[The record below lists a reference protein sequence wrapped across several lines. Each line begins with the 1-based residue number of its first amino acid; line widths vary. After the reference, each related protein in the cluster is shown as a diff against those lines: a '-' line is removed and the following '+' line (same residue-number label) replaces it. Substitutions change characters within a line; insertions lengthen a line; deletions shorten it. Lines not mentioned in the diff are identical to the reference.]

1 MPATSEKQAR
11 FMRAIEHGWK
21 PTRAP
26 YKGKELPSK
35 KVAHEFSHMAHGG
48 EAGQTCPNCGYN
60 LGGEAWDDPA
70 EDILAGQ
77 DEDVRTP
84 VEGDDYAKGGFVNFA
99 RAIRGARMR
108 SRWG

>member
-1 MPATSEKQAR
+1 MPGTPKQER
-11 FMRAIEHGWK
+11 FFRALAHGWK
-21 PTRAP
+21 PTHAP
-26 YKGKELPSK
+26 YKGKDVPSQAVAK
-35 KVAHEFSHMAHGG
+35 KWVADLAHGG
-48 EAGQTCPNCGYN
+48 EVGQTCPNCGYN
-60 LGGEAWDDPA
+60 LGGDAWDDPA

-84 VEGDDYAKGGFVNFA
+84 VEGDDYARGGFVNFA